1 MLFNPTF
8 AIATNQSIKT
18 MVIEACVEN
27 INEAMRAEALGA
39 DRIELCENLKV
50 GGTTPSAGTI
60 AIAKKTLNIPIM
72 VLVRPRGGNFIYS
85 KNEIDVIKHDINV
98 CKEIGVQGVVIGTLT
113 REHAIDLELIRELT
127 ALARPLEVTF
137 HKAIDK
143 TFNILEEFTKL
154 LTTDVDR
161 VLTSGGSKTAFDG
174 RDIINE
180 MVKLA
185 DGKVKVISAGKI
197 YHSDLPELRKLIH
210 GEEFHG
216 KKIVGNLSGLGA

>member
-1 MLFNPTF
+1 
-8 AIATNQSIKT
+8 

-27 INEAMRAEALGA
+27 INEAMRAESLGA

-60 AIAKKTLNIPIM
+60 ATAKQILNIPIM
-72 VLVRPRGGNFIYS
+72 VLIRPRGGNFIYS
-85 KNEIDVIKHDINV
+85 KNEIDVIKHDIEV
-98 CKEIGVQGVVIGTLT
+98 CKEIGVQGVVIGALT
-113 REHAIDLELIRELT
+113 REHTVDLGLTRELI
-127 ALARPLEVTF
+127 ALAKPLEVTF

-143 TFNILEEFTKL
+143 TFNILEEFNNL

-185 DGKVKVISAGKI
+185 EGKVKVISAGKI
-197 YHSDLPELRKLIH
+197 HYSDLPKLKKIIH
-210 GEEFHG
+210 AEEFHG
-216 KKIVGNLSGLGA
+216 KKIVGNLSSLGA